1 MSDPFPAFRAF
12 TGMGAAACGAAPQ
25 PAWDAFVMEPGHD
38 AWVVGDETCVLY
50 DTAITTYAT
59 TS

>member
-1 MSDPFPAFRAF
+1 MVSRVVRSDDGTEVTFSA
-12 TGMGAAACGAAPQ
+12 G
-25 PAWDAFVMEPGHD
+25 DAFVMEPGHD

-59 TS
+59 TF